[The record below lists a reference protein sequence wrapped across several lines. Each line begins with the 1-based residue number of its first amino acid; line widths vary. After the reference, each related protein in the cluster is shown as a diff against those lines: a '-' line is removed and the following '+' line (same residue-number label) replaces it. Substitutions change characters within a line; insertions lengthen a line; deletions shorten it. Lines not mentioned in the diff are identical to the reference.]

1 VENQV
6 YLGIYLS
13 GDKATVVALALQG
26 KNYNVLAS
34 FSVSA
39 DLAQGPADPQALA
52 SLIAEK
58 CAEKIPAYRRSE
70 AALALDCSMFM
81 QHNVHSEFKDPK
93 QITSTVR
100 FDTEEALATDI
111 SDVALAYAI
120 TSLSE
125 TGSELA
131 VFTAQRKLLADVLL
145 ALQNIGIDPVTIEP
159 DVNCLARF
167 ISHKISVPADVRPF
181 FGILSA
187 RNGYFIV
194 PVSSDAHKS
203 LVMRTF
209 FVPLNQDPKSR
220 TDILA
225 REITITNALIH
236 SDEPVNRIE
245 VFDSAA
251 AVNVSRLTQKT
262 GIQTD
267 NISLL
272 EPACGEPG
280 RTAAVSPECPDPVDF
295 ALAYGAALA
304 HLEKSQ
310 TINFRNDFMPFLGKK
325 LRIQKALKFLSV
337 AAAVFMVALGLY
349 FQSRLIQQNSYRN
362 QLWNKLKSQYSAV
375 MLGEKPPSRADAP
388 KKLAA
393 ELRRIKEVK
402 SGQLST
408 MGEASISARLTLVLE
423 AFNKCAKKVNLNVD
437 SVSITASNISIEGDT
452 ASRQNTLELFEA
464 LKKGGLNVLQQRLD
478 SKGGRDIFRITVEPK
493 KSG

>member
-1 VENQV
+1 MENQV

-13 GDKATVVALALQG
+13 GDKATVVALALQA

-39 DLAQGPADPQALA
+39 DPAKGPADPQTLA

-58 CAEKIPAYRRSE
+58 CAEKIPAYRSSE
-70 AALALDCSMFM
+70 VALALDCSMFM

-131 VFTAQRKLLADVLL
+131 VFTARRKLLADVLL

-159 DVNCLARF
+159 DVNCLAGF

-187 RNGYFIV
+187 RNGYFVV

-209 FVPLNQDPKSR
+209 FVPVNQDPKSR

-225 REITITNALIH
+225 REITITNALLH
-236 SDEPVNRIE
+236 TDGPVNRIE

-251 AVNVSRLTQKT
+251 AVNISRLTQKT

-267 NISLL
+267 NINLL
-272 EPACGEPG
+272 ESAP
-280 RTAAVSPECPDPVDF
+280 VSPECPDPVDF

-337 AAAVFMVALGLY
+337 AASVFMVALGLY

-375 MLGEKPPSRADAP
+375 MLGEKPASRTDAP

-408 MGEASISARLTLVLE
+408 MGEASISARFTLVLE
-423 AFNKCAKKVNLNVD
+423 AFNNCAKKVGLNVD